1 MVLFSIIVPVK
12 NEGQNLI
19 ELCESIARQCCK
31 EYFEVVIVDDSDPEY
46 EEHVTRC
53 INIMKGVGVNVK
65 LLRGERQGVGVAM
78 YKGLMIANGTHILF
92 LDADNILRED
102 FMSKVIPLLTKGSFV
117 SVLSKSAIL
126 KGWRGLYYANQLPAI
141 LRKGLVFHRRYGFV
155 NILYIWQQDLVSVL
169 SKIMYPKLSLLDQ
182 IDLRKLIK
190 LHEAKNKNRGHVDEV
205 LIEDHRHVYE
215 AYNLGFIYRRLR
227 WYWGVF
233 RTIRDVLKLTDVKIY
248 LLLLPLTITLTIV
261 LAVTLGSKL
270 LLALI
275 SIYLVLLG
283 ITETIARLPCKDPLI
298 ELFVSIT
305 WLPTYLTIKS
315 ILAYAV
321 MVSLVKRGVG

>member
-12 NEGQNLI
+12 NEGRNLI

-31 EYFEVVIVDDSDPEY
+31 EYFEVVIVDDSDPGSEEY
-46 EEHVTRC
+46 VARC
-53 INIMKGVGVNVK
+53 INTMKGVGVNVK

-92 LDADNILRED
+92 LDADNILRGD
-102 FMSKVIPLLTKGSFV
+102 FMLKVIPLLSKGSFV
-117 SVLSKSAIL
+117 SVLLKGIIL
-126 KGWRGLYYANQLPAI
+126 RGWRGLYYAHQLLAT

-155 NILYIWQQDLVSVL
+155 NILYIWQRDLFSAL

-182 IDLRKLIK
+182 IDLKKLVK

-215 AYNLGFIYRRLR
+215 AYNLSFIYRRLR

-233 RTIRDVLKLTDVKIY
+233 RTIRDVLKLADVKIY

-261 LAVTLGSKL
+261 LAATLGSKL

-275 SIYLVLLG
+275 SIYSGLLG
-283 ITETIARLPCKDPLI
+283 IAESIARPPRKDPLI

-305 WLPTYLTIKS
+305 WLPAYLIIKS

-321 MVSLVKRGVG
+321 MVSLVKRDVG